1 MFIYL
6 SVYSNNEK
14 TSKDFLKLINRLTK
28 IKIFSIQRQKIQKF
42 KIFTVLKSPHVNK
55 KAQEHFKLFRQKN
68 QIELNLFQIQKFFV
82 LLKKIQTKFFPNIS
96 IKVSL
101 YLHKSRTKKNQ
112 INPNIFKFEYS
123 KSLLVSDFMNYIKI
137 FDAFGELS
145 LKNMCSKLNSL
156 DSSVGRA
163 KDWKSL
169 GRQFNPVSKQLSI
182 HEKLTMEHVS

>member
-163 KDWKSL
+163 KD
-169 GRQFNPVSKQLSI
+169 
-182 HEKLTMEHVS
+182 